1 MKNKPG
7 LWIAALVMAVM
18 IGGICVMSVGRA
30 AENGYASWSF
40 DFAFAK
46 SASLKNT
53 IELSAQEISSLK
65 LEYGSKN
72 IKVYPASGEK
82 IIIKEYLYSNQSKAQ
97 ATVTYPEKDQAVVT
111 GGKLQT
117 IVFFGFSSEKIEV
130 YVPEKVLSVL
140 SIQTGSGN
148 IEYNGVDVGEA
159 SFQSGSGNIKI
170 VDMKGDITV
179 QTGSGNISG
188 DSLCGKLSARAGSGN
203 ITVTGF
209 AGSGAIATGSGNVRV
224 EAASVT
230 GDMEMQTGSGN
241 IKLEIPEKLSFHLEI
256 QTGSGSIKTDFDE
269 ILSYN
274 KKGNSAEGNVGA
286 MPEINIRLKAN
297 SGNVRVIY

>member
-30 AENGYASWSF
+30 AENGYASWSL

-117 IVFFGFSSEKIEV
+117 IVFFGFNSEKIEV

-140 SIQTGSGN
+140 S
-148 IEYNGVDVGEA
+148 
-159 SFQSGSGNIKI
+159 
-170 VDMKGDITV
+170 
-179 QTGSGNISG
+179 
-188 DSLCGKLSARAGSGN
+188 
-203 ITVTGF
+203 
-209 AGSGAIATGSGNVRV
+209 
-224 EAASVT
+224 
-230 GDMEMQTGSGN
+230 
-241 IKLEIPEKLSFHLEI
+241 I

>member
-148 IEYNGVDVGEA
+148 I
-159 SFQSGSGNIKI
+159 KI
-170 VDMKGDITV
+170 EDMKGDITV

-203 ITVTGF
+203 ITLTGF
-209 AGSGAIATGSGNVRV
+209 EGSGAIATGSGNVRV

-269 ILSYN
+269 VLSYN

>member
-1 MKNKPG
+1 MEMKNKPG

-72 IKVYPASGEK
+72 IKVYTTSGEK

-130 YVPEKVLSVL
+130 YVPEKALSVL

-148 IEYNGVDVGEA
+148 I
-159 SFQSGSGNIKI
+159 KI
-170 VDMKGDITV
+170 ADMKGDITV

-203 ITVTGF
+203 ITLTGF
-209 AGSGAIATGSGNVRV
+209 EGSGAIATGSGNVRV

-230 GDMEMQTGSGN
+230 GDMEMQAGSGN

-269 ILSYN
+269 VLSYN

-286 MPEINIRLKAN
+286 APEINIRLLAN

>member
-148 IEYNGVDVGEA
+148 IEYNGVDVAEA
-159 SFQSGSGNIKI
+159 SFQA
-170 VDMKGDITV
+170 
-179 QTGSGNISG
+179 GSGNISG

-203 ITVTGF
+203 ITLTGF
-209 AGSGAIATGSGNVRV
+209 EGSGAIATGSGNVRV

-269 ILSYN
+269 VLSYN